1 MLMNARVEK
10 LHAIKMQNAL
20 MIHPVIDASAT
31 NLIFMAME
39 RIAIITVSKSYP
51 DSTLI
56 MWLIN

>member
-31 NLIFMAME
+31 NLIFMVME

-56 MWLIN
+56 M